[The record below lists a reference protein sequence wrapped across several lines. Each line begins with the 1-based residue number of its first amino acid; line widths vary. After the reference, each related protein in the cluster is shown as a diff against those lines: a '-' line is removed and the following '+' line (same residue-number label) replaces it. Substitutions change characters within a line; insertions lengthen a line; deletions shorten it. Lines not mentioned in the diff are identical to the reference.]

1 MKRTRTLS
9 MLNTV
14 AALAASAALLAACDQ
29 PAPPQAPAQAPTPGE
44 RLDSA
49 IEATKEQAAKVEEKM
64 EAASEAIQEKSAK
77 VGAAVEEKAAAM
89 GEAVEDKAAAM
100 SEAAGDAA
108 ITAAVKARLLA
119 SEHLKALDISVSTED
134 RVVVLSG
141 TVPSEMV
148 AANAS
153 AIVGEVEGVSRVDN
167 RLVVAPK

>member
-14 AALAASAALLAACDQ
+14 AALAASATLLAACDQ
-29 PAPPQAPAQAPTPGE
+29 PAPPPPAQAPTPGE

-64 EAASEAIQEKSAK
+64 EAASEAIQEKSAE
-77 VGAAVEEKAAAM
+77 VGAAMEEKAAAM

-134 RVVVLSG
+134 GVVVLSG